1 MKTFSFKTVKENA
14 ISPSPKD
21 STPTQLD
28 FEDATVNLTDENGIW
43 FSHQDD
49 MVRAGLYGKWRHDEK
64 DVIDFDKWLTIQR
77 ESQRG
82 TTQA

>member
-1 MKTFSFKTVKENA
+1 MKTFSFKVVKENVFFRSQNDS
-14 ISPSPKD
+14 SPMP
-21 STPTQLD
+21 LE

-49 MVRAGLYGKWRHDEK
+49 MVKAGLYGKWRLNAK

>member
-1 MKTFSFKTVKENA
+1 MKTFSFKAVKENA
-14 ISPSPKD
+14 MFRSQND
-21 STPTQLD
+21 SSRMQLE

-43 FSHQDD
+43 FCHQDD
-49 MVRAGLYGKWRHDEK
+49 MVKAGLYGKWRHNAK

-82 TTQA
+82 TTQV